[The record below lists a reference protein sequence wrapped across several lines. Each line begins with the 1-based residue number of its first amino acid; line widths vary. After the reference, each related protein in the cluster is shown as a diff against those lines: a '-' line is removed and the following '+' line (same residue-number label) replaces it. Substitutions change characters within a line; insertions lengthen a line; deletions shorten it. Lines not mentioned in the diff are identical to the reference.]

1 MAQSS
6 GSLKYW
12 PQFTAMLP
20 QKAFL
25 LNELRGQLAKDL
37 QLDLIDIPQENL
49 QYWLA
54 EWLHENLADLD
65 LPQLL
70 YRVDLAITAKE
81 NPEQLAQALLE
92 REAQKV
98 LFRAQYSGRI

>member
-12 PQFTAMLP
+12 PQFTALLP
-20 QKAFL
+20 QKVFL

-37 QLDLIDIPQENL
+37 HLDLIDIPQENL
-49 QYWLA
+49 QFWLA

-65 LPQLL
+65 LAQML

-81 NPEQLAQALLE
+81 SPEDLAQALLE